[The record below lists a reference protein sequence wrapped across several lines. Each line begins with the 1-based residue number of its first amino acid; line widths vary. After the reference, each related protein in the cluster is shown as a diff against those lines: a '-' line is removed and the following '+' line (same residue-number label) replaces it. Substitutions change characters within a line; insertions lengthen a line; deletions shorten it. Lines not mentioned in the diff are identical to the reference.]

1 MIDNVREGRVRSFD
15 GTELATFRQGEKG
28 RWLLLANGLGGNIRA
43 WTHQLS
49 HFRDMLRFAT
59 WDYRSLYRSGRA
71 INRSFSMED
80 HVRDARVVMEEYGVE
95 DAVVVGWS
103 MGVQVAL
110 EMYRQ
115 FPDKV
120 SAMVLTN
127 GTNGTPIDQIFGPW
141 GTSLIHRGLRGAG
154 KVTRYVQP
162 AIAPLA
168 GTPLA
173 IRLMKAS
180 GLVSETLDEDVFHVL
195 AGEFAKLDFHD
206 YMETFVEL
214 SRHDGRGILPTIDV
228 PTLVFVGGKDFLTPS
243 WMGTEMSRKI
253 PNAELTV
260 VPGASHYTCVEYPD
274 LFNFRLERFLT
285 EHDLV

>member
-1 MIDNVREGRVRSFD
+1 MIDHVREGRVRSFD
-15 GTELATFRQGEKG
+15 GTEIATFRQGDRG

-49 HFRDMLRFAT
+49 HFRDRLRFVT

-71 INRSFSMED
+71 VNRSFSMED

-127 GTNGTPIDQIFGPW
+127 GTNGKPLDQLFGPR
-141 GTSLIHRGLRGAG
+141 GASVIHKGLRAVG
-154 KVTRYVQP
+154 KVMPMVQP
-162 AIAPLA
+162 ALAPLA

-173 IRLMKAS
+173 IRLMKAT
-180 GLVSETLDEDVFHVL
+180 GIVAETLDEDVFHKL
-195 AGEFAKLDFHD
+195 SGEFAKLDFKD
-206 YMETFVEL
+206 YMEIFVEL
-214 SRHDGRGILPTIDV
+214 SRHDGREILPTIDV
-228 PTLVFVGGKDFLTPS
+228 PSLVFVGGKDFLTPS
-243 WMGTEMSRKI
+243 WMGAEMSQKI
-253 PNAELTV
+253 PDAELTV

-274 LFNFRLERFLT
+274 LFNFRLDRFLT
-285 EHDLV
+285 EHGLL

>member
-1 MIDNVREGRVRSFD
+1 MNHVREGRVRSFD
-15 GTELATFRQGEKG
+15 GTELATFRQGDRG
-28 RWLLLANGLGGNIRA
+28 RWLLLANGLGGNIKA

-49 HFRDMLRFAT
+49 HFRDKLRFVT
-59 WDYRSLYRSGRA
+59 WDYRSLYKSSSA
-71 INRSFSMED
+71 VNRSFSMED

-115 FPDKV
+115 FPDDV

-127 GTNGTPIDQIFGPW
+127 GTNGKPLDQIFDPMGARF
-141 GTSLIHRGLRGAG
+141 LHKGLRAAG
-154 KVTRYVQP
+154 RFTSKLQP
-162 AIAPLA
+162 AIAPIA
-168 GTPLA
+168 RMPLA
-173 IRLMKAS
+173 IKLMKATR
-180 GLVSETLDEDVFHVL
+180 LVADTLDEDVFREL
-195 AGEFAKLDFHD
+195 SGEFAKLDFRD

-214 SRHDGRGILPTIDV
+214 SRHDSREILPTIDV
-228 PTLVFVGGKDFLTPS
+228 PSLIFVGGKDFLTPS
-243 WMGTEMSRKI
+243 WMGVEMSKKI
-253 PNAELTV
+253 PDAELTV

-285 EHDLV
+285 EHDLL

>member
-15 GTELATFRQGEKG
+15 GTELATFRQGDQG

-49 HFRDMLRFAT
+49 HFRDTLRFVT

-71 INRSFSMED
+71 VNRSFTIED
-80 HVRDARVVMEEYGVE
+80 HVRDAQVVMEEYGVE

-110 EMYRQ
+110 EMFRQ

-127 GTNGTPIDQIFGPW
+127 GTSGAPIDQIFGPR
-141 GTSLIHRGLRGAG
+141 GASLIHRGLRGAG
-154 KVTRYVQP
+154 KVTRYLQP
-162 AIAPLA
+162 AIAPIA

-180 GLVSETLDEDVFHVL
+180 GLVSDTLDEDVFHVL
-195 AGEFAKLDFHD
+195 AGEFAKLDFND
-206 YMETFVEL
+206 YMEIFVEL

-228 PTLVFVGGKDFLTPS
+228 PSLVFVGGKDFLTPS

-274 LFNFRLERFLT
+274 LFNFRLERFLS
-285 EHDLV
+285 EHGLL